1 VVYRLISLALSLTLI
16 GLGVAMI
23 AVTLARGSGSLGY
36 IVGPMF
42 VAAGAGRI
50 YVMRRTRKA

>member
-16 GLGVAMI
+16 GLGLAMI
-23 AVTLARGSGSLGY
+23 AVTLARGTGSLGY
-36 IVGPMF
+36 IIGPMF

-50 YVMRRTRKA
+50 YVMRRTRRA